1 VDPFAVRGG
10 EPYAFDLRLAAG
22 DRGVPR
28 FGNRLAQEDERVL
41 REIDEER

>member
-1 VDPFAVRGG
+1 VHAHAVRGS

-28 FGNRLAQEDERVL
+28 LGNRLAQEDQRVL